1 MIRSET
7 ASIAS
12 RRYRTKL
19 RDHNGFPYCVAL
31 LDLLFLLLLFVAM
44 STQVIRISGIKV
56 DLPQADAPQES
67 VLGKLIVT
75 ITPGEYENDCRYYFR
90 DREIKLDGLR
100 QIFSQQTERNKK
112 TVIIRSDRKVPAG
125 VLHELISSIHEANM
139 SVLIAVQPPDARPEM
154 HFE

>member
-1 MIRSET
+1 MIRPET

-19 RDHNGFPYCVAL
+19 RSHNGFPYCVAL

-90 DREIKLDGLR
+90 DREIKLDSLR
-100 QIFSQQTERNKK
+100 QIFSQQTERNRK
-112 TVIIRSDRKVPAG
+112 TVIIRSDRKVPTG

-139 SVLIAVQPPDARPEM
+139 SVLIAVQTPDARPEM
-154 HFE
+154 NFE

>member
-1 MIRSET
+1 MIRPET

-19 RDHNGFPYCVAL
+19 RSHNGFPYCVAL

-100 QIFSQQTERNKK
+100 QI
-112 TVIIRSDRKVPAG
+112 
-125 VLHELISSIHEANM
+125 LL
-139 SVLIAVQPPDARPEM
+139 
-154 HFE
+154 